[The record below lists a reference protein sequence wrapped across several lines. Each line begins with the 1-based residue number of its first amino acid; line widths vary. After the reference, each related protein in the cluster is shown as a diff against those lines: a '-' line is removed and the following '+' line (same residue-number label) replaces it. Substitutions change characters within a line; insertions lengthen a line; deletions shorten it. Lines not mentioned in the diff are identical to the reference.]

1 MPHRFTRRSLLAGV
15 SLAACRRDSRRI
27 VGVVPQGRTHL
38 FWQSVHAGAVA
49 AEREFGVE
57 VSWNAPSTETD
68 YNGQLQIVDSMI
80 NRHVD
85 ALCLAPID
93 PNAMVSAVERAA
105 DARIPV
111 VIFDTGVGTERYTAW
126 VATDNFLA
134 GQTAARRIGELLSGK
149 GKVAIVAAVPGVA
162 STTAREQGFEQAIKT
177 EFPGITIADKRFG
190 NSDAARSL
198 TVSENMLTAITD
210 LDAFFAVNEAASIG
224 ASQAL
229 KSRQSN
235 VRLVGFDWS
244 PTLIDDLRS
253 GVIDSFI
260 AQDPFQ
266 IGRKSVTSAV
276 QALQGQAVEKIQRLP
291 PRLIRKDDLELPEVQ
306 KLLNPDLK
314 KYLG

>member
-1 MPHRFTRRSLLAGV
+1 MLAGL
-15 SLAACRRDSRRI
+15 SAAACRRDGRRI
-27 VGVVPQGRTHL
+27 IGVVPQGRTHL
-38 FWQSVHAGAVA
+38 FWQSVHAGSVA
-49 AEREFGVE
+49 AARELGVE
-57 VSWNAPSTETD
+57 ISWNAPSTETD
-68 YNGQLQIVDSMI
+68 YNGQLQILDSMI
-80 NRHVD
+80 NRRVD

-93 PNAMVSAVERAA
+93 PNAVVSAVERAA
-105 DARIPV
+105 DAKIPV
-111 VIFDTGVGTERYTAW
+111 VIFDTGVGTERYAAW

-134 GQTAARRIGELLSGK
+134 GQTAARRIAELLSGK

-162 STTAREQGFEQAIKT
+162 STNAREQGFEQTIKS
-177 EFPGITIADKRFG
+177 EFPGITIADKRYG
-190 NSDAARSL
+190 NSDAARSMA
-198 TVSENMLTAITD
+198 VSENMLTAITD

-229 KSRQSN
+229 KSRESK

-266 IGRKSVTSAV
+266 IGLKSVTAAV
-276 QALQGQAVEKIQRLP
+276 HALNGQTVQKIQRLA
-291 PRLIRKDDLELPEVQ
+291 PRLIRRQDLERPEVW